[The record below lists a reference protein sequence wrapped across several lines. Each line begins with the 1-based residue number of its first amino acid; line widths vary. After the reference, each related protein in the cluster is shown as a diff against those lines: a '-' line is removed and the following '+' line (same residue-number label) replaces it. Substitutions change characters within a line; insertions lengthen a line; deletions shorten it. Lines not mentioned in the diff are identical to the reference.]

1 MENVSHDIAWAVTF
15 GWMSR
20 RMGLSGGDL
29 NVYALIYSFSR
40 NGRSRYFGT
49 QGYIAEFLGM
59 TRQNVIRILKRLEE
73 QNYIIKYPSKEKGM
87 VEYAINPET
96 CWEMIQLKKIQELGC
111 NKMLQGTENDQSCNK
126 MLQEGVTKCYTTCN
140 KMLHNNKPI
149 NNNDNKERNIIKKE
163 KAEEHSAS
171 NQPNLVVEH
180 STDMPKGG
188 EAKAAAKEDAEE
200 IYKLYPTTCLN
211 TGRRTGKSTKDKE
224 KIVRLL
230 KKHTKEELKFTIQK
244 YIELSIRDKT
254 YMMNFST
261 FLNNLP
267 DYSDLI
273 EKEKEKETK
282 LELDQPVFVEI

>member
-1 MENVSHDIAWAVTF
+1 MANANFWVTF
-15 GWMSR
+15 MWMR
-20 RMGLSGGDL
+20 DKLGLIGNEL
-29 NVYALIYSFSR
+29 QIYAIIYGFSQ
-40 NGRSRYFGT
+40 NLTKQSRYYGT
-49 QGYIAEFLGM
+49 REYLANAIGLT
-59 TRQNVIRILKRLEE
+59 TRGVQKILNKLVDGGF
-73 QNYIIKYPSKEKGM
+73 IIKHGETKSGVGIEYSVEPNLCKWARGDDEK
-87 VEYAINPET
+87 VEELCSRSET
-96 CWEMIQLKKIQELGC
+96 PRKSWGTLFPQLGNFVPPVRELC
-111 NKMLQGTENDQSCNK
+111 S
-126 MLQEGVTKCYTTCN
+126 
-140 KMLHNNKPI
+140 P
-149 NNNDNKERNIIKKE
+149 NNNIDNNIDNNKERNIIKKE

-211 TGRRTGKSTKDKE
+211 TGRRTGKSAKDKE

-244 YIELSIRDKT
+244 YIELSVQDKS

>member
-1 MENVSHDIAWAVTF
+1 MANANFWVTF
-15 GWMSR
+15 MWMR
-20 RMGLSGGDL
+20 DKLGLIGNEL
-29 NVYALIYSFSR
+29 QIYAIIYGFSQ
-40 NGRSRYFGT
+40 NLTKQSRYYGT
-49 QGYIAEFLGM
+49 REYLANAIGLT
-59 TRQNVIRILKRLEE
+59 TRGVQKILNKLVDGGL
-73 QNYIIKYPSKEKGM
+73 IIKHGETKSGVGIEYSVEPNLCKWARGDDEKVG
-87 VEYAINPET
+87 ELCSRSEN
-96 CWEMIQLKKIQELGC
+96 LKKSWGTLFPQLGNFVPPVRELC
-111 NKMLQGTENDQSCNK
+111 SP
-126 MLQEGVTKCYTTCN
+126 
-140 KMLHNNKPI
+140 NNNI
-149 NNNDNKERNIIKKE
+149 DNNNDNNKERNITKKE
-163 KAEEHSAS
+163 KAEEHSTS

>member
-1 MENVSHDIAWAVTF
+1 
-15 GWMSR
+15 
-20 RMGLSGGDL
+20 MGLTGNDL
-29 NVYALIYSFSR
+29 LVYSIIFSFT
-40 NGRSRYFGT
+40 NDGESRYYGT
-49 QGYIAEFLGM
+49 QGYIAKVLGL
-59 TRQNVIRILKRLEE
+59 TRRSVINIFNRLLE
-73 QNYIIKYPSKEKGM
+73 QNYIVKHQSLRDSSRF
-87 VEYAINPET
+87 EYAVNPDT
-96 CWEMIQLKKIQELGC
+96 CWLLKWEREQLAEQENEEFPQDEGGCEEISQGGVKKFHRGC
-111 NKMLQGTENDQSCNK
+111 EEISHD
-126 MLQEGVTKCYTTCN
+126 
-140 KMLHNNKPI
+140 I
-149 NNNDNKERNIIKKE
+149 IIDNILLKKERNIIKKE

-244 YIELSIRDKT
+244 YIELSVQDKT